1 MTAGAPWS
9 VKGIDPKA
17 REIAKDLA
25 RRSGMTLGE
34 WLNQMIVEG
43 GEAGEAANQPIEGPA
58 PFEFTGGDFD
68 PPTEPIVIATPR
80 TDAPSR
86 FEISSHPA
94 DEVGRVA
101 QALAQLTER
110 IEAAEQRS
118 TLAISGI
125 DQSVRGALSKLD
137 GAQREQNAVAARFE
151 GLADDI
157 AAEQARQADRLRRM
171 ETESSGPRSAEALRA
186 LEGALGKV
194 AGHLYEG
201 ESRTREAIAAVEA
214 RVAQAESVV
223 AEASIGQPPAI
234 DTATLVE
241 AVSGRI
247 DERLAAAETRTTEA
261 IRDLGAS
268 FVKLDSRLRY
278 VEGGAGPGA
287 RLEALAGELTKKMDA
302 ARQEMAAQ
310 LRQSAEGRFDRMEN
324 RLTEMSGHVQLAE
337 QRSAQA
343 IERMGREVAGMAE
356 TLSRRVQS
364 VEHQGADAIQKV
376 GGEVARIA
384 ATVEERLNRADSVQ
398 GQALEKLGGEIA
410 RITERLAER
419 IANSERR
426 GAQAIDEVGEQVA
439 RVTERISQRQERTAS
454 DLAERIRL
462 SEERT
467 ARLLDEARE
476 KIDLSLNASHRRLSE
491 QVAQSP
497 TQTAPAPIASKPA
510 AAPSAPSTAQPSAG
524 YADPFADDPFP
535 VRGGAIPEETFA
547 PPAFPTE
554 TVASPGFGDTPAYDA
569 GEFPVDEPEQ
579 PAFSDEDFEAAAS
592 FETLHEAGEADVAP
606 EAEPLSPNGDFE
618 PSGRPL
624 STREVIEQARAAARA
639 NFQTDAKSAKP
650 KKGMSLFG
658 ARKSKKASPALTKAL
673 TTTAVLAVVAAMSIA
688 LIGLLGSSGLLP
700 SGGKLPERVMNA
712 LQIQKQD
719 EVPVMTAEADT
730 TPKPRMAVAIAPT
743 TAPLPTTDSQ
753 ADLPPPAAAAAAASV
768 TALDLY
774 NQAVKLIEVKD
785 TAGLPPLRKAAS
797 MGYAPAQFYLAK
809 LYENGEVGLKKDPA
823 EARRWTEKAAQGGDK
838 KAMHNLAYDYFEGL
852 GGPRNLTTAADWFR
866 RAADQGVTDSQ
877 YNLGQLYEQGLGV
890 PQNGAE
896 AYKWYLIAAK
906 AGDPESKSAADRVK
920 KTLTADQ
927 RTVAERSAQGFRSA
941 GAAAP
946 PVLAGAPTGGVSIAQ
961 KALSRLGYYRG
972 PQDGAASPALKL
984 AVQAYQRDQSL
995 PATGVLDS
1003 AMVGRLSAYAR

>member
-43 GEAGEAANQPIEGPA
+43 GEVGEAASRNTEGPA
-58 PFEFTGGDFD
+58 AALFTGGDFD
-68 PPTEPIVIATPR
+68 PPSEPIVIATPR
-80 TDAPSR
+80 ADASPR

-101 QALAQLTER
+101 QALSELTER

-118 TLAISGI
+118 TLAITGI
-125 DQSVRGALSKLD
+125 DQSVRGALTRLD
-137 GAQREQNAVAARFE
+137 GAQREQTAVAARFE

-171 ETESSGPRSAEALRA
+171 ETESAGPRSAEAVRA

-201 ESRTREAIAAVEA
+201 EARTREAIAAVEA
-214 RVAQAESVV
+214 RVSQAE
-223 AEASIGQPPAI
+223 ATASQTPAI
-234 DTATLVE
+234 DTAALVE

-261 IRDLGAS
+261 LRDLGAS
-268 FVKLDSRLRY
+268 FVKLDGRLRY

-287 RLEALAGELTKKMDA
+287 RLEALAGELTQKMDA

-310 LRQSAEGRFDRMEN
+310 LRTSAEGRFDRMEH
-324 RLTEMSGHVQLAE
+324 RLTEMAGHVQLAE

-356 TLSRRVQS
+356 VLSRRVQS

-384 ATVEERLNRADSVQ
+384 ATVEQRLNRADTVQ

-439 RVTERISQRQERTAS
+439 RVTERISQRQERTAT

-476 KIDLSLNASHRRLSE
+476 KIDVSLNASHRRLSE
-491 QVAQSP
+491 QVAQ
-497 TQTAPAPIASKPA
+497 APAPAKPA
-510 AAPSAPSTAQPSAG
+510 APPPSSQSGRDYT
-524 YADPFADDPFP
+524 DPFAEDPFP
-535 VRGGAIPEETFA
+535 VRGGAIPEEAFVS
-547 PPAFPTE
+547 PAFPAE
-554 TVASPGFGDTPAYDA
+554 ARASTGFGAATPAYDA
-569 GEFPVDEPEQ
+569 GEFPVDEPER
-579 PAFSDEDFEAAAS
+579 PAFSDEDFEAAAT
-592 FETLHEAGEADVAP
+592 FDTLHEAGEADVAP
-606 EAEPLSPNGDFE
+606 EAEPLSAGGDFE
-618 PSGRPL
+618 PTGRPL

-639 NFQTDAKSAKP
+639 NFQTDAKPAKATRF
-650 KKGMSLFG
+650 GGGGGLFG
-658 ARKSKKASPALTKAL
+658 GGKRKSKKASPALTRAL
-673 TTTAVLAVVAAMSIA
+673 TGTAVLAVAGAMSIA
-688 LIGLLGSSGLLP
+688 VIGLMYSSGGV
-700 SGGKLPERVMNA
+700 STGGKLPKRIMEA
-712 LQIQKQD
+712 LQGQKQD
-719 EVPVMTAEADT
+719 GIKIQTAEADT
-730 TPKPRMAVAIAPT
+730 SPKPRMAVAIAPVVT
-743 TAPLPTTDSQ
+743 PTAPAAVPAAGGQ
-753 ADLPPPAAAAAAASV
+753 ADLAAPPAPAPGV

-774 NQAVKLIEVKD
+774 NQAIKKIEVKD
-785 TAGLPPLRKAAS
+785 AGGLTPLRKAAS

-877 YNLGQLYEQGLGV
+877 YNLGQLYEQGFGV

-906 AGDPESKSAADRVK
+906 GGDPESKGAADRIK
-920 KTLTADQ
+920 KTLTPDQ
-927 RTVAERSAQGFRSA
+927 RTVAERSALGFRQAS
-941 GAAAP
+941 AAAP
-946 PVLAGAPTGGVSIAQ
+946 AAPAMVGPGTPAGGVTIAQ

-972 PQDGAASPALKL
+972 PLDGAASPGLKM
-984 AVQAYQRDQSL
+984 AVQAYQRDQGL
-995 PATGVLDS
+995 AATGALDS
-1003 AMVGRLSAYAR
+1003 AMVDRLSVYSR

>member
-43 GEAGEAANQPIEGPA
+43 GEVGDIANQPVEGPA
-58 PFEFTGGDFD
+58 RSELAGGDFD
-68 PPTEPIVIATPR
+68 PPSEPIIIATPR
-80 TDAPSR
+80 PDAPPR
-86 FEISSHPA
+86 FEISGHPA

-101 QALAQLTER
+101 QALSALTER

-118 TLAISGI
+118 TLAITGI
-125 DQSVRGALSKLD
+125 DQSVRGALSQLGD
-137 GAQREQNAVAARFE
+137 AQREQTAVAARFE

-157 AAEQARQADRLRRM
+157 AAEQARQAERLQRI
-171 ETESSGPRSAEALRA
+171 ETESSGPRQAEAVRA

-201 ESRTREAIAAVEA
+201 EARTREAIAAVET
-214 RVAQAESVV
+214 RV
-223 AEASIGQPPAI
+223 AEAEASLGQAPAPTI
-234 DTATLVE
+234 DTAALVE
-241 AVSGRI
+241 AVTGRI
-247 DERLAAAETRTTEA
+247 DERLAAAEARTTEA
-261 IRDLGAS
+261 LRDLGAS
-268 FVKLDSRLRY
+268 FVKLDGRLRY

-287 RLEALAGELTKKMDA
+287 RLEALAGDLTRKMDA

-310 LRQSAEGRFDRMEN
+310 LRQSAEGRFDRMEQ
-324 RLTEMSGHVQLAE
+324 RLTEMAGHVQLAE

-343 IERMGREVAGMAE
+343 IERMGREVAGMAD

-384 ATVEERLNRADSVQ
+384 AAVEQRLNQAD
-398 GQALEKLGGEIA
+398 GAHAQALEKLGGEIA

-439 RVTERISQRQERTAS
+439 RVTERISQRQERAAS

-491 QVAQSP
+491 QVAQ
-497 TQTAPAPIASKPA
+497 APAPVAALAQPTARTVAPPA
-510 AAPSAPSTAQPSAG
+510 QPLAPSSG
-524 YADPFADDPFP
+524 YADPFAEDPFP
-535 VRGGAIPEETFA
+535 VRGEAIPEEAFATPAFPDARPEPAFTAA
-547 PPAFPTE
+547 PPA
-554 TVASPGFGDTPAYDA
+554 DDA
-569 GEFPVDEPEQ
+569 GEFPVDEPEAL
-579 PAFSDEDFEAAAS
+579 AFSDEDFEAAAS
-592 FETLHEAGEADVAP
+592 FETLDAADEADVAP
-606 EAEPLSPNGDFE
+606 EAEPLSPTGDFE
-618 PSGRPL
+618 PAGRPL

-639 NFQTDAKSAKP
+639 NFQADARPAKP
-650 KKGMSLFG
+650 KKGLSLFG
-658 ARKSKKASPALTKAL
+658 GGKRKSKKATPAMTRAL
-673 TTTAVLAVVAAMSIA
+673 STTAVLAVAGMMSIA
-688 LIGLLGSSGLLP
+688 LMGYLASNGIWP
-700 SGGKLPERVMNA
+700 SGGKAPKSVA
-712 LQIQKQD
+712 DFLQIQKQD
-719 EVPVMTAEADT
+719 ATPVLTAEADT
-730 TPKPRMAVAIAPT
+730 TPRPRVAVAIAPAVT
-743 TAPLPTTDSQ
+743 PTADGQ
-753 ADLPPPAAAAAAASV
+753 ADLAAPPAPAV
-768 TALDLY
+768 NALDLY
-774 NQAVKLIEVKD
+774 NQAIKQIEAKD
-785 TAGLPPLRKAAS
+785 AAGLTPLRKAAA

-809 LYENGEVGLKKDPA
+809 LYENGEAGLRKDPA

-852 GGPRNLTTAADWFR
+852 GGPRNLSTAADWFR

-877 YNLGQLYEQGLGV
+877 YNLGQLYEQGFGV

-906 AGDPESKSAADRVK
+906 GGDPESKAAADRIK

-927 RTVAERSAQGFRSA
+927 RTVAERSAQGFRTA
-941 GAAAP
+941 TAAAP
-946 PVLAGAPTGGVSIAQ
+946 AAPAMAAAPAASVTIAQ

-972 PQDGAASPALKL
+972 PMDGAASPGLKL
-984 AVQAYQRDQSL
+984 AVQAYQRDQGL
-995 PATGVLDS
+995 PATGALDDPMIS
-1003 AMVGRLSAYAR
+1003 RLSVYAR

>member
-43 GEAGEAANQPIEGPA
+43 GEAGESANQAVEGPH
-58 PFEFTGGDFD
+58 PSEFTGGDFD
-68 PPTEPIVIATPR
+68 PPSEPIVVATPR
-80 TDAPSR
+80 ADAPPR

-101 QALAQLTER
+101 QALTELTER

-125 DQSVRGALSKLD
+125 DQSVRGALSRLD
-137 GAQREQNAVAARFE
+137 GAQREQTAVAARFE

-157 AAEQARQADRLRRM
+157 AAEQARQAERLLRV
-171 ETESSGPRSAEALRA
+171 ETESAGPRSAEAVRA

-201 ESRTREAIAAVEA
+201 EARTREAIAAVEA
-214 RVAQAESVV
+214 RVAE
-223 AEASIGQPPAI
+223 AEAALGQAPAI
-234 DTATLVE
+234 DTAALVE
-241 AVSGRI
+241 AVAGRI

-287 RLEALAGELTKKMDA
+287 RLEALASELTQKMDA

-310 LRQSAEGRFDRMEN
+310 LKQSAEGRFDRMEH
-324 RLTEMSGHVQLAE
+324 RLTEMAGHVQLAE

-343 IERMGREVAGMAE
+343 IERMGREVAGMADV
-356 TLSRRVQS
+356 LSRRVQS
-364 VEHQGADAIQKV
+364 VEHQGADAINKV

-384 ATVEERLNRADSVQ
+384 ATVEQRLNRADTVQ
-398 GQALEKLGGEIA
+398 AQALEKLGGEIA

-439 RVTERISQRQERTAS
+439 RVTERISQRQERTAT

-476 KIDLSLNASHRRLSE
+476 KIDLSLNASHKRLSE

-497 TQTAPAPIASKPA
+497 TQMAPAAPVLARPA
-510 AAPSAPSTAQPSAG
+510 APPSPPPSSGG
-524 YADPFADDPFP
+524 YTDPFADDPFP
-535 VRGGAIPEETFA
+535 VRGEAIPEEAFA
-547 PPAFPTE
+547 SPAFPSSAPAPMP
-554 TVASPGFGDTPAYDA
+554 ASMAAYDA
-569 GEFPVDEPEQ
+569 GDFPVDEPEK

-592 FETLHEAGEADVAP
+592 FGTLHEAGEADVAP
-606 EAEPLSPNGDFE
+606 EAEPLSPGGDFE
-618 PSGRPL
+618 PAGRPL

-639 NFQTDAKSAKP
+639 NFQTEAKPAKP
-650 KKGMSLFG
+650 KGGGLFG
-658 ARKSKKASPALTKAL
+658 GGKRKSKKSNQTLNRVLTGVAVV
-673 TTTAVLAVVAAMSIA
+673 AVLAGMSVALVGFTNSNAFGPTGKSSQRVADGAKGSVLDSIKI
-688 LIGLLGSSGLLP
+688 LTG
-700 SGGKLPERVMNA
+700 
-712 LQIQKQD
+712 
-719 EVPVMTAEADT
+719 EADT
-730 TPKPRMAVAIAPT
+730 TPKPRVAVAIAPT
-743 TAPLPTTDSQ
+743 LTPQAAAPAAGGQ
-753 ADLPPPAAAAAAASV
+753 ADLPAPPAPPSDP
-768 TALDLY
+768 TAPDLY
-774 NQAVKLIEVKD
+774 NQAVKKIEAKD
-785 TAGLPPLRKAAS
+785 AAGLVPLRKAAA

-877 YNLGQLYEQGLGV
+877 YNLGQLYEQGFGV

-906 AGDPESKSAADRVK
+906 GGDPESKAAADRIK
-920 KTLTADQ
+920 KTLTPDQ
-927 RTVAERSAQGFRSA
+927 RAVAERSAQGFRTA
-941 GAAAP
+941 GAAPAP
-946 PVLAGAPTGGVSIAQ
+946 APVMAAAPAGGVITAQ

-984 AVQAYQRDQSL
+984 AVQAYQRDQGL
-995 PATGVLDS
+995 PATGALDG
-1003 AMVGRLSAYAR
+1003 AMVDRLSVYAR